1 MKMKLVIGLL
11 ANAAYISKLY
21 NKQCTASDS
30 VKKQQHEHRKN
41 CLGFL
46 AKIHINR

>member
-30 VKKQQHEHRKN
+30 VKKHNNTNIVKIV
-41 CLGFL
+41 LVFL
-46 AKIHINR
+46 PKYI